1 MSRNLLLL
9 LPVIAIGAC
18 AAGVPSTEEV
28 SASLQK
34 VTASVLAGADPAA
47 IAIEA
52 PERFAAKWTWRAVH
66 DGKAYSCNADN
77 LLRLPDCS
85 PTT

>member
-1 MSRNLLLL
+1 MSRNALLL
-9 LPVIAIGAC
+9 LPAIVLCAC

-28 SASLQK
+28 NASLQK
-34 VTASVLAGADPAA
+34 VTASVLTGADPAT
-47 IAIEA
+47 ITIEA

-66 DGKAYSCNADN
+66 DGKAYACNADN

>member
-1 MSRNLLLL
+1 MPRSLVLFLHASVL
-9 LPVIAIGAC
+9 AAC
-18 AAGVPSTEEV
+18 TAGVPSTAEV
-28 SASLQK
+28 TASLQK

-47 IAIEA
+47 IEIEA

-66 DGKAYSCNADN
+66 EGKAYACNADN

-85 PTT
+85 PAT